1 MTLKPP
7 CPTQVHKPSDPS
19 PCLVIPADPLLP
31 NKHKHCRLE
40 DQPIMHMAFRAQP
53 DLAPM
58 VSRPPTAASRA

>member
-1 MTLKPP
+1 M
-7 CPTQVHKPSDPS
+7 
-19 PCLVIPADPLLP
+19 IPADPLLP